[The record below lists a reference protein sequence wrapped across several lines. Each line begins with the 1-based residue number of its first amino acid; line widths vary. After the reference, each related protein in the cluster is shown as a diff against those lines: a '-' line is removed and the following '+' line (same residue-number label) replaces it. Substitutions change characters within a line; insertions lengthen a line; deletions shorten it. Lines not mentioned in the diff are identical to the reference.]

1 MLPEVLCGVLTAAP
15 TIAATGTVAVSLPE
29 LIDRARAVHPR
40 ARAAVEQAREA
51 RFRADSAGYWPDP
64 SLTVAANNVPLESA
78 VDGSPMTGLQFRLQ
92 QTVPWPGKLGRRS
105 AFGDAVADVA
115 GIEPQSVR
123 LDLER
128 EVALTYFQIHLL
140 DITAEVYRANERI
153 LSTLIEVADAKYRS
167 GRGQQQD
174 VLRARLSRDQLRQRL
189 IGVQRQRGARSA
201 TLTQLVGQPSSWMVP
216 SLVDVPMAAL
226 RPTLTEQAILD
237 LAETHSPELEAARR
251 RRAKRVAAAA
261 LAEVEARPDL
271 QLGVAYTVRGDA
283 QGRDPAR
290 GSDFVSVT
298 LGVRLPVQAYRRL
311 PAIRS
316 AEQAGQ
322 SRAQHGEAT
331 VRLRIRETVTTV
343 MRQLPQLRRQARRLR
358 DEIIPA
364 TRQTLAVERA
374 AYQVDRDEMRNL
386 LQTELQLIGRL
397 IEFHTLHVEQEVLL
411 VELTRAVGC
420 PRSELIEATPDPSHH
435 GEHP

>member
-1 MLPEVLCGVLTAAP
+1 MVLCGVFTTAP
-15 TIAATGTVAVSLPE
+15 SIAVSATGSVALSD
-29 LIDRARAVHPR
+29 LIDCARSVHPL
-40 ARAAVEQAREA
+40 ARAAVERAREA
-51 RFRADSAGYWPDP
+51 RFRADSTGYWPDP
-64 SLTVAANNVPLESA
+64 SLMISANNVPLESA
-78 VDGSPMTGLQFRLQ
+78 IDGSPMTGLQFRLQ

-105 AFGDAVADVA
+105 AVGEAAADVA
-115 GIEPQSVR
+115 DIEPRAVR

-128 EVALTYFQIHLL
+128 EVALLYFRIHLL
-140 DITAEVYRANERI
+140 DITAEVYRANDRI

-174 VLRARLSRDQLRQRL
+174 VLRARLSRDELRQRL
-189 IGVQRQRGARSA
+189 IDVQRRRTARSA
-201 TLTQLVGQPSSWMVP
+201 TLAQLVGQASDWTAPP
-216 SLVDVPMAAL
+216 LVDVPMAEL
-226 RPTLTEQAILD
+226 RPSLTEAPILD
-237 LAETHSPELEAARR
+237 LAETFSPELEAARR
-251 RRAKRVAAAA
+251 RRAQRVAAAA
-261 LAEVEARPDL
+261 LAEVEAWPDL

-298 LGVRLPVQAYRRL
+298 VGVQLPIQAFRRR
-311 PAIRS
+311 PAVLS
-316 AEQAGQ
+316 AEHAGGR
-322 SRAQHGEAT
+322 RAEHDEAA
-331 VRLRIRETVTTV
+331 VRLRIRETVGKV
-343 MRQLPQLRRQARRLR
+343 MRQLPQLRRQSRRLR

-397 IEFHTLHVEQEVLL
+397 IEFHVLHVEQELLL
-411 VELTRAVGC
+411 VELVRAVGC
-420 PRSELIEATPDPSHH
+420 PRAELIEAANRPSHH